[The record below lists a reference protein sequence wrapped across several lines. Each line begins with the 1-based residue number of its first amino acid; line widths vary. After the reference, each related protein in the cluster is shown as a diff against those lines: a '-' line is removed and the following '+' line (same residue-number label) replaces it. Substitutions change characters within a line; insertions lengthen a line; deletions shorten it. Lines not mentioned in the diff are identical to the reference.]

1 MTGHEFILK
10 EIGFFIEGYY
20 LDSSPCWPWNCTLNF
35 ETGSFECVNAYGVR
49 EYHLDESEL
58 IAFEKEIVDSHALDW
73 TYDALHGCLD
83 GRTWCL
89 VMTYPDGTV
98 KSLSAFNFIYNY
110 SKLEQ
115 AFVFTEQR
123 LRGGDVDQIDY
134 MDGLELEDYDDLETA
149 KKRYPEEFD

>member
-1 MTGHEFILK
+1 
-10 EIGFFIEGYY
+10 
-20 LDSSPCWPWNCTLNF
+20 
-35 ETGSFECVNAYGVR
+35 
-49 EYHLDESEL
+49 
-58 IAFEKEIVDSHALDW
+58 
-73 TYDALHGCLD
+73 
-83 GRTWCL
+83 
-89 VMTYPDGTV
+89 MTYPDGTV